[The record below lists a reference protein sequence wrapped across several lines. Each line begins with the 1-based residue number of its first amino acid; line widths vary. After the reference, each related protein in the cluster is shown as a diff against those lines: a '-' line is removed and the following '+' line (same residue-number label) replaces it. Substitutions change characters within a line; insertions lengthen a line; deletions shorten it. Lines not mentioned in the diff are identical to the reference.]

1 MSAEPLVFHFDF
13 LSPYAYLAWTQ
24 IHALAEKH
32 GRTVAP
38 VPTLLAALLS
48 HGKTKGPAEIPAKRV
63 YLVADTVRTAKLLGV
78 PYEPPAAHPFNPLL
92 PLRIASLDASADEK
106 RARIDAL
113 YSAAWVKSQPI
124 DGEEGVAKALDA
136 AGFDGRD
143 LVRRGMEQD
152 AKDRLRTQTE
162 AAIARGVF
170 GVPTMFIGEAM
181 FWGVDSLGH
190 VERHLRGEGIDARKE
205 LQRWMHIR
213 PSAMRKDV

>member
-1 MSAEPLVFHFDF
+1 
-13 LSPYAYLAWTQ
+13 
-24 IHALAEKH
+24 
-32 GRTVAP
+32 
-38 VPTLLAALLS
+38 
-48 HGKTKGPAEIPAKRV
+48 
-63 YLVADTVRTAKLLGV
+63 
-78 PYEPPAAHPFNPLL
+78 
-92 PLRIASLDASADEK
+92 
-106 RARIDAL
+106 
-113 YSAAWVKSQPI
+113 VKSQPI